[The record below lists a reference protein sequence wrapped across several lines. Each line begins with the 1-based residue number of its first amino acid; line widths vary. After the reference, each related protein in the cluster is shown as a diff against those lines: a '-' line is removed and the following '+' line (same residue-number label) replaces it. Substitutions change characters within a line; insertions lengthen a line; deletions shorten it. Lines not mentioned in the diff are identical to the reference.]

1 MSPRLDR
8 LPEANRKN
16 LLNLPMHAHDTA
28 PFVRPARPLSACR
41 VAIVTTAGLHRRGDR
56 PFGPGEQTFRVI
68 PVETPAADI
77 IQSHTSIGFDRTPI
91 MRDVNISYPID
102 RLRELVG
109 RGELGGLAPNGYS
122 FMGAQRELTRI
133 EGETGPEVARRLRE
147 DGADVVV
154 MTPT

>member
-8 LPEANRKN
+8 LPEANRKT
-16 LLNLPMHAHDTA
+16 LLSFPMQANDTA
-28 PFVRPARPLSACR
+28 PFIRLAKPLGACR
-41 VAIVTTAGLHRRGDR
+41 VAIVTTAGLHRRGDP
-56 PFGPGEQTFRVI
+56 PFGPGEQTYRVI

-77 IQSHTSIGFDRTPI
+77 VQSHTSIGFDRTPL
-91 MRDVNISYPID
+91 MRDLNISYPID
-102 RLRELVG
+102 RLRELVA

-147 DGADVVV
+147 DGTDVVV
-154 MTPT
+154 LTPT